1 MDRIRRFLY
10 SKHSK
15 YIISIILGIGLSS
28 LFRKVCND
36 RSCMIFKGPPIDKI
50 NNQIFKY
57 NDKCYKY
64 SHKITDCDM
73 NKKIINF
80 A

>member
-15 YIISIILGIGLSS
+15 YIISILLGIGLAS

-36 RSCMIFKGPPIDKI
+36 RSCLIFKGANINKI

-57 NDKCYKY
+57 NNKCYKY
-64 SHKITDCDM
+64 KHNITKCDN